1 MLRPLRKG
9 VLASC
14 RHCFKVCGGLPQ
26 KQLPLFSPL
35 LLRARYS
42 STDSSTKRS
51 NKSDKIDA
59 PGFKKIFLV
68 AIIGTVIF
76 VKTVQSLDK
85 NKPKTTLSEE
95 EFENVVKGLKRRV
108 AIFPQGEVD
117 IKFSLSPS
125 IEETRKV
132 LQKSQG
138 DDINE
143 LQFVDPVKVID
154 YYRTLRDDRYEALL
168 NEYYKKYGCDTYAYN
183 LPTGMLV
190 MLLGRYF
197 KENFKAGDKLVV
209 VNFPH
214 SIADATR
221 FENEVSI
228 VSKIFVPRKLSGSD
242 VCKYYET
249 VGKADII

>member
-1 MLRPLRKG
+1 MLRTLRRS
-9 VLASC
+9 VLAGS
-14 RHCFKVCGGLPQ
+14 RRSFNVYSGLPQ
-26 KQLPLFSPL
+26 KQLLLFSPS

-42 STDSSTKRS
+42 STSGSTKTS
-51 NKSDKIDA
+51 NKPAKIDA

-68 AIIGTVIF
+68 AIIGTLIF

-108 AIFPQGEVD
+108 AIFPQGKVD

-125 IEETRKV
+125 IEETRKI

-138 DDINE
+138 DDISE
-143 LQFVDPVKVID
+143 LRFVDPAKVID
-154 YYRTLRDDRYEALL
+154 YYRTSKDDRYEALL
-168 NEYYKKYGCDTYAYN
+168 NDYYKKYGPDTYIYN

-197 KENFKAGDKLVV
+197 KENFKSGDKLVV

-214 SIADATR
+214 SISDATK

-228 VSKIFVPRKLSGSD
+228 VSKILVPRKLSGSD
-242 VCKYYET
+242 ICKYYET